1 MEDEDEQMRQALA
14 ASLGDRS
21 LVDEDQAIAASIEA
35 HQQPSHWLSDDR
47 TGRMSGAAPAP
58 ACAAIE
64 ASAPN
69 LVSKA
74 QLPPE
79 VAFPVG
85 SKVDALDVAGTWYEA
100 KLVDER
106 GQGDARELLVHYN
119 GWKARYDEWV
129 GAGSGRVRA
138 AGNGKLG
145 PCKRLAAATKMETG
159 SRVEA
164 LDPRGTWYAAAVVD
178 ARGTGLSR
186 ELLVHYNGWNKRQ
199 DEWMGVCSGR
209 LRASGGKLDPSKSV
223 ASHEE
228 GDGQHRSASAPKM
241 CAGDAVTAAT
251 RAPSAPAPDAIDPT
265 HSQTQEPPACLADQW
280 LGVPTEHFGT
290 LSLGLM
296 RYLGKVAREEDDQVF
311 FWLVIDGNEHCAPRA
326 TVREWLLPVG
336 EVANAVKGM
345 LRTSPPKQT
354 CAPVSVPAPAAT
366 HDPLDLS
373 VFDEPAR
380 EKEGE
385 GERKEEERL
394 QREREEERRRG
405 QEQVRQQRD

>member
-1 MEDEDEQMRQALA
+1 MSCISACLA
-14 ASLGDRS
+14 AACF
-21 LVDEDQAIAASIEA
+21 AISR
-35 HQQPSHWLSDDR
+35 QPSHWLSDDR

-129 GAGSGRVRA
+129 GAGSGRGRA

-164 LDPRGTWYAAAVVD
+164 LDPRGTWYAAAVED

-209 LRASGGKLDPSKSV
+209 LRASGGKLDRSKPSAASVPKTAHSSAAPPESAPLGAPPRTGAPATAAKAAEACGAPSV
-223 ASHEE
+223 A
-228 GDGQHRSASAPKM
+228 GGAMAW
-241 CAGDAVTAAT
+241 TA
-251 RAPSAPAPDAIDPT
+251 
-265 HSQTQEPPACLADQW
+265 
-280 LGVPTEHFGT
+280 
-290 LSLGLM
+290 
-296 RYLGKVAREEDDQVF
+296 EEDERIMA
-311 FWLVIDGNEHCAPRA
+311 LVRAWPESGAQLQPEPKPFHLPRPGA
-326 TVREWLLPVG
+326 G
-336 EVANAVKGM
+336 
-345 LRTSPPKQT
+345 LRPQM
-354 CAPVSVPAPAAT
+354 ARDRRGAARP
-366 HDPLDLS
+366 HGRRGAQPLQPD
-373 VFDEPAR
+373 PAR
-380 EKEGE
+380 GRF
-385 GERKEEERL
+385 G
-394 QREREEERRRG
+394 RRRSRR
-405 QEQVRQQRD
+405 E